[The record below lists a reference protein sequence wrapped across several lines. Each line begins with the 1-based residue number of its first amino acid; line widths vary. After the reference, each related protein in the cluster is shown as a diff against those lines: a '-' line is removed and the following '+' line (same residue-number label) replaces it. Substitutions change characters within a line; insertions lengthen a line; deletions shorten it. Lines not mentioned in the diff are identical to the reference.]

1 MSKYIRR
8 IVVALLSLVC
18 FVACKEREGGEMSET
33 RKLLNDVQTY
43 MDERPDSALV
53 VLRGMNIHNDEYGQM
68 LIHYAQGRTLS
79 ASEDYPAAI
88 ISFFN
93 AEKIAKELNNP
104 YVLGLIY
111 HSVSG
116 IYGKTYN
123 YIEQQNYAQ
132 MAYDYF
138 VLSGNEDHILSGLE
152 TLTEA
157 HYNNKDY
164 DRSAELAQKLIENTK
179 TNNREQINNRGL
191 RLLSRSYIK
200 SAKYSEAKDILLR
213 LKSQTES
220 LTTQDYRNLCL
231 AYIKTGELDS
241 ANVYRRFAQTDEHK
255 SLWVVIKDPVTGTP
269 VANIFDLEEPMAS
282 ADTVIQ
288 KIINQNLA
296 QTVANYHA
304 YEHNMQEA
312 ELKSERMSK
321 VVIIIIASVLLV
333 FLCIWYRMHLK
344 AHRREMEMK
353 MLEAENIRHI
363 LKVTKEDASAMQSSV
378 NQLFEQKFKSIDE
391 LCNTYYVYQG
401 SQHERAKIYNNVISI
416 ISNLSKDRKTISELE
431 AFVNTYKNNLMSDFR
446 CEFPA
451 LKDEDYLLFL
461 YIVVDF
467 SSRAISILIGESL
480 PVVYN
485 RKSSLKR
492 KIQQSASPM
501 KERFLAEFA

>member
-1 MSKYIRR
+1 MR
-8 IVVALLSLVC
+8 IKNILLIITAMMIVSC
-18 FVACKEREGGEMSET
+18 NGGRKSET
-33 RKLLNDVQTY
+33 FRLLEDVDSY
-43 MDERPDSALV
+43 IDARPDSALA
-53 VLRGMNIHNDEYGQM
+53 VLEGMDVQNDVYGQM
-68 LIHYAQGRTLS
+68 LMHYAQGRAQS
-79 ASEDYPAAI
+79 AGEDYPAAI

-200 SAKYSEAKDILLR
+200 SAKYSEAKDVLLR
-213 LKSQTES
+213 LKSQMGD

-241 ANVYRRFAQTDEHK
+241 ANVYRRFAQTDEDK
-255 SLWVVIKDPVTGTP
+255 SLWVVIKDPATGTP
-269 VANIFDLEEPMAS
+269 FANIFDLEEPMSS

-304 YEHNMQEA
+304 YEQNMQKA
-312 ELKSERMSK
+312 GLKSERMSK

-333 FLCIWYRMHLK
+333 FLCIW
-344 AHRREMEMK
+344 
-353 MLEAENIRHI
+353 
-363 LKVTKEDASAMQSSV
+363 
-378 NQLFEQKFKSIDE
+378 
-391 LCNTYYVYQG
+391 
-401 SQHERAKIYNNVISI
+401 
-416 ISNLSKDRKTISELE
+416 
-431 AFVNTYKNNLMSDFR
+431 
-446 CEFPA
+446 
-451 LKDEDYLLFL
+451 
-461 YIVVDF
+461 
-467 SSRAISILIGESL
+467 
-480 PVVYN
+480 
-485 RKSSLKR
+485 
-492 KIQQSASPM
+492 
-501 KERFLAEFA
+501 

>member
-1 MSKYIRR
+1 MR
-8 IVVALLSLVC
+8 IKNVLLIITAITIVSC
-18 FVACKEREGGEMSET
+18 NGARKSET
-33 RKLLNDVQTY
+33 FRLLEDVDSY
-43 MDERPDSALV
+43 IEARPDSALV
-53 VLRGMNIHNDEYGQM
+53 VLRGMNIHNNEYGQM

-88 ISFFN
+88 ISLFN

-157 HYNNKDY
+157 YYNNKDY
-164 DRSAELAQKLIENTK
+164 DRSAELAQKLIENAK
-179 TNNREQINNRGL
+179 TNDREQIYNRGL
-191 RLLSRSYIK
+191 RYLSRSYIK
-200 SAKYSEAKDILLR
+200 SAKYAEAKDILLR

-220 LTTQDYRNLCL
+220 LTTQDYRSLCL

-241 ANVYRRFAQTDEHK
+241 ANVYRRFAQTEEHK
-255 SLWVVIKDPVTGTP
+255 SLWVVIKDPVTGKP
-269 VANIFDLEEPMAS
+269 VANIFDLEEPMSS

-304 YEHNMQEA
+304 YEQNMQEA

-344 AHRREMEMK
+344 AHRKEMEMK

-431 AFVNTYKNNLMSDFR
+431 TFVNTYKNNLMSDFR

-461 YIVVDF
+461 YILVDF

-492 KIQQSASPM
+492 KIQQSVSPM

>member
-1 MSKYIRR
+1 MRQYIIILIILFCAVSCWRH
-8 IVVALLSLVC
+8 
-18 FVACKEREGGEMSET
+18 SEHQET
-33 RKLLNDVQTY
+33 LMKVESY
-43 MDERPDSALV
+43 IYERPDSAFT
-53 VLRGMNIHNDEYGQM
+53 VLQRMELENDDYGQM
-68 LIHYAQGRTLS
+68 LMHYAQGRIECND
-79 ASEDYPAAI
+79 EDYPASI

-93 AEKIAKELNNP
+93 AEKIAKELDNP

-111 HSVSG
+111 HSVSV
-116 IYGKTYN
+116 IYGNTYN

-138 VLSGNEDHILSGLE
+138 VISGNEDLIISGLE
-152 TLTEA
+152 TLAEA
-157 HYNNKDY
+157 HYNNKDF
-164 DRSAELAQKLIENTK
+164 DKSAALSKQLVENTK
-179 TNNREQINNRGL
+179 SNNQKQINNRGL
-191 RLLSRSYIK
+191 RLLSSSYIK
-200 SAKYSEAKDILLR
+200 SARYAEAKDVLSR
-213 LKSQTES
+213 LKSQTGN
-220 LTTQDYRNLCL
+220 LTAQDYRNLCL
-231 AYIKTGELDS
+231 TYIKTGELDS
-241 ANVYRRFAQTDEHK
+241 ANVYRRFAQTEEHK
-255 SLWVVIKDPVTGTP
+255 SLWVVIKDPVTGKP
-269 VANIFDLEEPMAS
+269 VANIFDLEEPVAS
-282 ADTVIQ
+282 EDTVIQ

-304 YEHNMQEA
+304 YEQNMQEA

-363 LKVTKEDASAMQSSV
+363 LKVTKEDASAMQQSV

-401 SQHERAKIYNNVISI
+401 SQHERAKIYNKVISI

-431 AFVNTYKNNLMSDFR
+431 MFVNTYKNNLMTDFR
-446 CEFPA
+446 SEFPA
-451 LKDEDYLLFL
+451 LKDDDYLLFL

-492 KIQQSASPM
+492 KIQQSVSPM
-501 KERFLAEFA
+501 KERFLAEFV